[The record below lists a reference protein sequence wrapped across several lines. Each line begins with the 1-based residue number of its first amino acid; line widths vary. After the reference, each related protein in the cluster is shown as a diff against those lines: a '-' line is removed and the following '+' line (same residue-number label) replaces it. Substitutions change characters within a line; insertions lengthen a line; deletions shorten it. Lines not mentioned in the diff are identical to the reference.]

1 MKKDKKNET
10 LCRINKSSIPMITEK
25 RRYYYMDI
33 KEDEE
38 GEKNVYYAILDNT
51 KGKKEIT
58 EFDSLEELEKSLH
71 K

>member
-1 MKKDKKNET
+1 
-10 LCRINKSSIPMITEK
+10 MITEK

-38 GEKNVYYAILDNT
+38 GEKKVYYAILDNT